1 MTITTAG
8 FYQKNIDLF
17 SRLNKDVNDIQVEV
31 STGKKSLSLKHDVQ
45 DIALLN
51 ASKEH
56 IQETTQ
62 FNSNAERV
70 ISDLDRIDI
79 SFEQLQNAAVR
90 LKELQVESS
99 NGFLTP
105 GERKLF
111 QLEITGIKNEI
122 LNIANGQDAL
132 GNGYFSGVSAES
144 QPFKVSNLGDVSY
157 SGSAAEKSLQVSRD
171 SHLRQN
177 FSGNEVFLSANSAS
191 GNFSI
196 FDAIEEFSQS
206 LNYDISSGISSN
218 LLSDGNS
225 VDVVFPISGQAN
237 QYKFEMVADGTAYE
251 IEANVYGNDFNGIVA
266 EINSNTVSTGIT
278 AAVSADNK
286 ISFSGAGVELKITN
300 FSSDLPSASD
310 QSIRVQKGIGS
321 NVNDEVILPRSL
333 SNPVVQNKLHDVFE
347 HFISMRTELGVAAK
361 TAQNFVESTQN
372 TLVDLNEDVSEISDA
387 DMAELLTKLQGLLTN
402 KEAAQAT
409 FSRLSSRN
417 LFDFL
422 G

>member
-1 MTITTAG
+1 MAITTAG

-17 SRLNKDVNDIQVEV
+17 SRLNKDVNDIQVQV

-70 ISDLDRIDI
+70 ISDLERIDI

-90 LKELQVESS
+90 LKELHVESS

-122 LNIANGQDAL
+122 LSIANGQDAL
-132 GNGYFSGVSAES
+132 GNGYFSGVSTEAK
-144 QPFKVSNLGDVSY
+144 PFKVSNLGDVSY
-157 SGSAAEKSLQVSRD
+157 SGSAAEKSIQVSRD

-196 FDAIEEFSQS
+196 FDAIDEFSQS
-206 LNYDISSGISSN
+206 LNYGISSGISSN
-218 LLSDGNS
+218 LLSDGHS

-237 QYKFEMVADGTAYE
+237 HYKFEMVADGSTYE

-266 EINSNTVSTGIT
+266 EINSNTASTGIT

-300 FSSDLPSASD
+300 FSSDLPSPSD

-333 SNPVVQNKLHDVFE
+333 STPVVQNKLHDVFE
-347 HFISMRTELGVAAK
+347 HFISMRTELGVAAN
-361 TAQNFVESTQN
+361 TAQSFVESTQN